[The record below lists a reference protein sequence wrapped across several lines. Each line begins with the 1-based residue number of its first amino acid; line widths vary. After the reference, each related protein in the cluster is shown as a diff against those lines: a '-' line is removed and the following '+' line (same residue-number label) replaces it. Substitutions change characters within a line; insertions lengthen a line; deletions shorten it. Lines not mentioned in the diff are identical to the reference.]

1 MGPCR
6 NQVGFFGCFFFG
18 RESVVCLALG
28 GGGGGTTT
36 TTTHKSQRG
45 HRTPPLVCP
54 GSSGD
59 DSSVNDKPLQTL
71 CVGSLSLLVYLAK
84 L

>member
-28 GGGGGTTT
+28 GGGGGVQKQQQQHI
-36 TTTHKSQRG
+36 THSG
-45 HRTPPLVCP
+45 ATEPLHWFAQDPVEMIP
-54 GSSGD
+54 
-59 DSSVNDKPLQTL
+59 Q
-71 CVGSLSLLVYLAK
+71 
-84 L
+84 